1 MLEVA
6 ASAAASAAVVE
17 VYKDGRVLYSNMKQ
31 KIDYANDLENNYK
44 RLKEKAATLNARKED
59 ILYEANKYT
68 AKQLTKE
75 CDLWVSRVTNGEED
89 VRELTT
95 KYENL
100 KSKKVK
106 WRRRSKRAKL
116 SKSMVEK
123 CEELHSLW
131 LEGKFERGIMVEK
144 LPERVRTL
152 DAAKIEDKPSLYKV
166 VEEILGLLKDRD
178 VKRIGLWG
186 SAGIGKTTIMKN
198 LNNHEDIAEMFD
210 IVIWVTISKDRS
222 EEKLQRAITERLK
235 MNMEDITNPD
245 EIAWRISKELE
256 CKKYLLLLDEV
267 CNTLDLPKLEK
278 VGQNVNLPSIEPIA
292 KLVVRECA
300 GFPLVIDKVASAFR
314 QKKDNSSLWN
324 YGLTSLRRWDSFKVQ
339 GMDELDEL
347 IEFLKFCYEG
357 LDSKY
362 KKFCFLYGALYPEDC
377 EIHRDYL
384 IECWRAEGF
393 ICDVNKFSDA
403 CGEGHK
409 ILQFRDAR
417 DEGHKMLLDLINVSL
432 LEESEKMNHVRMNK
446 VLRNM
451 ALKISSKSKT
461 FKVLVKTEKGLE
473 EPPNAVEWQQVNR
486 ISLMDNKLCSLPELP
501 DCNNVSTLFL
511 QRNRDLKVIPDTF
524 FGCMQNLRVL
534 DLHGTG
540 IESLPSSVSLLKCL
554 RALYLN
560 SCISLMELHY
570 LEELQLE
577 VLDIRGTGINHL
589 PIQIRGLLQ
598 LKCLRMSLSNF
609 GRGQLRDVE
618 IQPNVFSNLYLLEEL
633 RIDVDPNNQ
642 EWEALVEAIIEE
654 RCFKFANG
662 EGVNPVISEVL
673 AETDAFGLIGHKGA
687 SRLSDFGIENINRM
701 RVCLIEGCDEIETIV
716 HGNSVDKSALEWL
729 QKMCINNAQKLE
741 SIWEGPIHAGSL
753 ARLTTLTLQRCP
765 KLKKIFS
772 NGMIEQLFKLEH
784 LSVEECLEIEEI
796 ITNSENT
803 RLEPGALPKL
813 KTLVLSDL
821 PRVKCICTVDLL
833 KWPALERITIS
844 RCQLLTRLPLNKENA
859 PYLRR
864 IEGNQLWWTALE
876 WKEDAIKGRF
886 ESFFKSN

>member
-1 MLEVA
+1 MLEAV
-6 ASAAASAAVVE
+6 ASAAASAAIVE
-17 VYKDGRVLYSNMKQ
+17 TYKDGRVLCSNMKQ

-44 RLKEKAATLNARKED
+44 RLIEKAAKLYARRED
-59 ILYEANKYT
+59 IVIEADKYKT
-68 AKQLTKE
+68 KQLTKE
-75 CDLWVSRVTNGEED
+75 CDLWISRVTNGEED

-95 KYENL
+95 KYENEQ
-100 KSKKVK
+100 SKKAK
-106 WRRRSKRAKL
+106 WRRHSKRAKL

-152 DAAKIEDKPSLYKV
+152 HAAKIEDKPSLY
-166 VEEILGLLKDRD
+166 
-178 VKRIGLWG
+178 
-186 SAGIGKTTIMKN
+186 
-198 LNNHEDIAEMFD
+198 
-210 IVIWVTISKDRS
+210 KDRS
-222 EEKLQRAITERLK
+222 EEKLQRAITDRLK
-235 MNMEDITNPD
+235 MNMEGITNPD

-267 CNTLDLPKLEK
+267 WNILDLPKLGIQDNQQDSKVVLATRFPKICCDMKTELINMKQMSGADAWKMFTEK

-300 GFPLVIDKVASAFR
+300 GFPLLIDKVASTFS
-314 QKKDNSSLWN
+314 QKKDNSFLWN

-339 GMDELDEL
+339 GMDEL

-357 LDSKY
+357 
-362 KKFCFLYGALYPEDC
+362 
-377 EIHRDYL
+377 
-384 IECWRAEGF
+384 F
-393 ICDVNKFSDA
+393 ICDANKFSDA
-403 CGEGHK
+403 HGEGHK

-417 DEGHKMLLDLINVSL
+417 NEGHKMLLDLINVSL
-432 LEESEKMNHVRMNK
+432 LEESERMNHVRMNK

-461 FKVLVKTEKGLE
+461 FKVLVKTREGLQ
-473 EPPNAVEWQQVNR
+473 EPPNAVEWQQ
-486 ISLMDNKLCSLPELP
+486 
-501 DCNNVSTLFL
+501 
-511 QRNRDLKVIPDTF
+511 
-524 FGCMQNLRVL
+524 
-534 DLHGTG
+534 
-540 IESLPSSVSLLKCL
+540 
-554 RALYLN
+554 
-560 SCISLMELHY
+560 
-570 LEELQLE
+570 
-577 VLDIRGTGINHL
+577 
-589 PIQIRGLLQ
+589 
-598 LKCLRMSLSNF
+598 
-609 GRGQLRDVE
+609 
-618 IQPNVFSNLYLLEEL
+618 
-633 RIDVDPNNQ
+633 
-642 EWEALVEAIIEE
+642 

-716 HGNSVDKSALEWL
+716 QGNCVDRSALEWL
-729 QKMCINNAQKLE
+729 EKMCISNAQKLE
-741 SIWEGPIHAGSL
+741 SIWEGPVHAGSL
-753 ARLTTLTLQRCP
+753 TRLTSLTLQRCP

-784 LSVEECLEIEEI
+784 LSVEECPEIEEI

-803 RLEPGALPKL
+803 GLEPEALPKL
-813 KTLVLSDL
+813 RTLVLSGL
-821 PRVKCICTVDLL
+821 LKVESICTDDSL
-833 KWPALERITIS
+833 KWPTLERITIS

-859 PYLRR
+859 PYLRC
-864 IEGNQLWWTALE
+864 IEGDQLWWTALE